1 MTEDSEV
8 LEEIRV
14 VELSMMNRSKYY
26 QLTAA
31 SGVMIRSI
39 LYPIGLIKTR
49 LQIQTGKEVYKGMF
63 DAMYKIPKN
72 EGIAGLYRG
81 FWFNS
86 LQVIPSLL
94 YITTYEHV
102 RNYMNEHTSL
112 TESRIR
118 SLIAGG
124 MASIAGQ
131 TAAVPID
138 IVTQHMMLLGRKKR
152 ASSSS
157 SIKQVKVERK
167 LKGLQEIYIPD
178 EVRQKR
184 FGPVKAIIQQVYRL
198 NGIRGFYQGYFVSLS
213 LFAPNS
219 AIWWVTYDFYSG
231 KTFFRSYCICPVK
244 QFFKGKILNVFLR
257 INLFWVLK
265 RSVTVELLF

>member
-157 SIKQVKVERK
+157 IKQVKVERK

-231 KTFFRSYCICPVK
+231 KTLFRCLVK
-244 QFFKGKILNVFLR
+244 LFNGKILNVFY
-257 INLFWVLK
+257 ISICSGCSK
-265 RSVTVELLF
+265 EASQ

>member
-1 MTEDSEV
+1 MSNILTEDSEV

-14 VELSMMNRSKYY
+14 VELSMMNKPKYY
-26 QLTAA
+26 QLTAT
-31 SGVMIRSI
+31 SGVIIRSI

-72 EGIAGLYRG
+72 EGLAGLYRG

-86 LQVIPSLL
+86 LQVLPSLL

-102 RNYMNEHTSL
+102 RNYMNENTSL
-112 TESRIR
+112 TDSQVR

-131 TAAVPID
+131 TVAVPID
-138 IVTQHMMLLGRKKR
+138 IVTQHMMVLGRKKQL
-152 ASSSS
+152 
-157 SIKQVKVERK
+157 KDQTLKPNNKVEKK
-167 LKGLQEIYIPD
+167 LRSLQEIHIPD
-178 EVRQKR
+178 EVRHKR
-184 FGPVKAIIQQVYRL
+184 FGPVKSIIQQVYQH
-198 NGIRGFYQGYFVSLS
+198 NGVRGFYQGYFVSLS

-219 AIWWVTYDFYSG
+219 AIWWVAYDFYSG
-231 KTFFRSYCICPVK
+231 K
-244 QFFKGKILNVFLR
+244 FLY
-257 INLFWVLK
+257 
-265 RSVTVELLF
+265 LLLMAPL